1 MAGRRV
7 ETQPTV
13 PPTEATGLPPGVAAE
28 RVVWDETIPERGY
41 ATARLARGV
50 MVRITDLSG
59 DACVSLVVHDA
70 VAPTERLNVAD
81 TVKVQWNA
89 YLGEGTLLLSDMG
102 RALMSIRADTAAGHD
117 TVCGP
122 SRAGADGRLGA
133 RERLLSGLAKHGLGR
148 RDLPPAISLFALAR
162 VAADGTVVL
171 AEEPGPAGAHV
182 DLRAETDVLLTLA
195 NAPHP
200 LDTRP
205 GPPCTPA
212 RVTAWI
218 ADGPP
223 PEPEWSLEARRALD
237 NTRTAIAGREGI
249 PFGALA

>member
-13 PPTEATGLPPGVAAE
+13 PPTHATDLPPGVDAE
-28 RVVWDETIPERGY
+28 RVVWDETIPARGY

-50 MVRITDLSG
+50 MVRITDLAG

-70 VAPTERLNVAD
+70 VAPAERLNVAD

-89 YLGEGTLLLSDMG
+89 YLGEGALLLSDMG
-102 RALMSIRADTAAGHD
+102 RALMSVRADTAAGHD
-117 TVCGP
+117 TICGP
-122 SRAGADGRLGA
+122 SRTDAEGRPGA
-133 RERLLSGLAKHGLGR
+133 RERLLAGLAKQGLGR

-162 VAADGTVVL
+162 VTEDGTVAVSQ
-171 AEEPGPAGAHV
+171 EPGPVGAHV
-182 DLRAETDVLLTLA
+182 DLRAETDLILTLA

-200 LDTRP
+200 LDARP
-205 GPPCTPA
+205 GPPCTAA

-218 ADGPP
+218 PSGPP
-223 PEPEWSLEARRALD
+223 PEPEWSPEARRALD
-237 NTRTAIAGREGI
+237 NTRTALAAREGI